1 MTKRLIYT
9 QGASKIYNLN
19 MVDEMVALDN
29 ADISID
35 EGELVVLKG
44 PSGSGK
50 TSLLSIIGCMSRP
63 TAGRVVVKDKDVA
76 KLPERFLT
84 SIRNET
90 FGFIFQHFNLIRD
103 IPVLE
108 NVSLPLYPGNTGF
121 KEIRNRVDKVLDELD
136 ILHKK
141 KIHVKKLSG
150 GEQQRVAIARALINN
165 PDIIIADEP
174 TAHLDQ
180 ELAKELLSILA
191 ALNKKGK
198 TIIIASHDPFI
209 VEHDFVEKTISM
221 RNGRIEKVS
230 VNRA

>member
-35 EGELVVLKG
+35 EEEVVVLKG

>member
-1 MTKRLIYT
+1 MAKRLLYT
-9 QGASKIYNLN
+9 RGASKIYNLN

-35 EGELVVLKG
+35 EGEVVVLKG

-63 TAGRVVVKDKDVA
+63 TAGRVVVRGRDVA

-103 IPVLE
+103 LSVLE
-108 NVSLPLYPGNTGF
+108 NVSLPLYPANTGF
-121 KEIRNRVDKVLDELD
+121 KEIKNRVKKVLDELN
-136 ILHKK
+136 ILHKQK
-141 KIHVKKLSG
+141 VKVKKLSG

-165 PDIIIADEP
+165 PDIIVADEP

-180 ELAKELLSILA
+180 RLAEELLSILGG
-191 ALNKKGK
+191 LSRKGK

-209 VEHDFVEKTISM
+209 VEHNFVEKTISM
-221 RNGRIEKVS
+221 RNGKIEKVS
-230 VNRA
+230 VSRA

>member
-1 MTKRLIYT
+1 M
-9 QGASKIYNLN
+9 A
-19 MVDEMVALDN
+19 DELVALDN
-29 ADISID
+29 ADLTID
-35 EGELVVLKG
+35 EGEVVVLKG

-63 TAGRVVVKDKDVA
+63 TAGRVVVKGKDVA
-76 KLPERFLT
+76 KLPEKFLT
-84 SIRNET
+84 NIRYKT

-103 IPVLE
+103 ISVFE
-108 NVSLPLYPGNTGF
+108 NVSLPLYPGNKGF

-141 KIHVKKLSG
+141 MIKVKKLSG

-174 TAHLDQ
+174 TAHLDRR
-180 ELAKELLSILA
+180 LAEELLAILDG
-191 ALNKKGK
+191 LSQKGK

-209 VEHDFVEKTISM
+209 VEHTFVNKTISM
-221 RNGRIEKVS
+221 RNGQIEKVS
-230 VNRA
+230 ANPA